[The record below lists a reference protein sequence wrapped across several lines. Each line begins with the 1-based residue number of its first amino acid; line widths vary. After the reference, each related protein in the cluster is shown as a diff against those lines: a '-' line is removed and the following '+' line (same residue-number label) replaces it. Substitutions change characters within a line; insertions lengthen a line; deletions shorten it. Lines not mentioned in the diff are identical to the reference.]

1 MPRHAGCLCPECRD
15 DGRRSERD
23 RHRRTTRRIWSG
35 RSTQE
40 VAWNVPRRRE
50 TPEVSPTFAESE
62 EMVAERFR
70 CSARKVA
77 RGGLNAEGGIVG
89 GDNANWV
96 FE

>member
-1 MPRHAGCLCPECRD
+1 MVVA
-15 DGRRSERD
+15 RSA
-23 RHRRTTRRIWSG
+23 TGIGGPLATIWGG

-40 VAWNVPRRRE
+40 VARNVPRRGW

-62 EMVAERFR
+62 EKVAERFR

-89 GDNANWV
+89 GENANWV

>member
-1 MPRHAGCLCPECRD
+1 MSRDEAGQ
-15 DGRRSERD
+15 SK
-23 RHRRTTRRIWSG
+23 
-35 RSTQE
+35 
-40 VAWNVPRRRE
+40 
-50 TPEVSPTFAESE
+50 VSPTFAESE
-62 EMVAERFR
+62 EDFADWIR

>member
-1 MPRHAGCLCPECRD
+1 MSRDEAGPGGEPHL
-15 DGRRSERD
+15 RRSE
-23 RHRRTTRRIWSG
+23 G
-35 RSTQE
+35 K
-40 VAWNVPRRRE
+40 
-50 TPEVSPTFAESE
+50 
-62 EMVAERFR
+62 VAERFR